1 MSASLTIFFIFF
13 CSPAKIAKMPFA
25 LHLWRKGCAGFFAQV
40 LEGEAVDGGE
50 TNLSLTSLGDQYHL
64 KSIKVFYQKS
74 NQPEILLICVMMEN

>member
-1 MSASLTIFFIFF
+1 MSTSLTIFFIYF
-13 CSPAKIAKMPFA
+13 CSPAKMAKMAFA
-25 LHLWRKGCAGFFAQV
+25 LHHLWWKGCARFFAQV

-64 KSIKVFYQKS
+64 KSIKVFI